1 MSENEKQD
9 FTLEDIL
16 KEFGDEEYVIPE
28 KTAEEILSDVEKA
41 VLGEMTQEPEEAP
54 QEEAAQEDVSGD
66 TIKFEKVADVKGTV
80 RNAQIIDDED
90 EEEETLPAPEEE
102 KAEPYS
108 EGWEPDYDQPMGEY
122 QPARVLSF
130 RPKTSIRDLK
140 KKLVEGPEK
149 MYYTLMEKGVG
160 KLALGIVGCL
170 VLVLISAVA
179 TGIYAFGGVPESR
192 MKLFVFW
199 QFLAMLIAAFIGN
212 RQLINGVTDIFRK
225 RFSLNSL
232 LVFSFVLCC
241 ADGVFCLME
250 QRVPCCAAF
259 ALQVTMSLW
268 SSYENRSTQM
278 GQLDTMRKAT
288 RLDGLTA
295 VEAGFE
301 EEKVI
306 LRGEGTVDSFME
318 NVNSPCKQEK
328 AVSVYAI
335 VALCLTVVAG
345 VLSGVLHGLTV
356 GIRVASVTALVAV
369 PATMFVSI
377 SRPFAVLERRLHAL
391 GTVICGWQ
399 GVEALSGKAVFPLD
413 HSDLYPVGNVKM
425 NGVKFFGNREPDEIF
440 AYATALISA
449 NDGGLGILFSHVL
462 DSRNG
467 KHYAVENYEIY
478 ENGGIGGDVC
488 DEAVLAGSI
497 EFLKE
502 MGVEVPDGIHVD
514 QAVCVA
520 IEGELCGMFAISYE
534 KNRDCAAGITT
545 LCNYRKL
552 RMAVVT
558 DDFMVTEDFLCDK
571 FHVKAK
577 YMVFPEHEIRK
588 QLRQQQP
595 EEGATAHALVT
606 SEGLAPFAYAVTG
619 ARMLKHAATVGVV
632 VHMAGGA
639 LGIAMMLVLG
649 FLGATALLT
658 PTAIFLYEL
667 LFLVPGLL
675 ITEWT
680 RNI

>member
-1 MSENEKQD
+1 MSENEKQE

-16 KEFGDEEYVIPE
+16 KEFGDEEQEIRE
-28 KTAEEILSDVEKA
+28 KSAEEILSDVERE
-41 VLGEMTQEPEEAP
+41 VLGEKEPEEAP
-54 QEEAAQEDVSGD
+54 QEVAGD
-66 TIKFEKVADVKGTV
+66 TIKFEKITDVKGTV
-80 RNAQIIDDED
+80 RNAQRIDDE
-90 EEEETLPAPEEE
+90 EETAEPEPEPEEE

-108 EGWEPDYDQPMGEY
+108 EGWEPDYEQPMGEY

-130 RPKTSIRDLK
+130 RPQTRTRDLK

-149 MYYTLMEKGVG
+149 MYYTLLEKGVG
-160 KLALGIVGCL
+160 KLALGIAVCL
-170 VLVLISAVA
+170 LVVLISAVA

-199 QFLAMLIAAFIGN
+199 QFLAMLIAAFVGN
-212 RQLINGVTDIFRK
+212 RQLIRGVVDIFRK

-232 LVFSFVLCC
+232 LVFTFALCC

-268 SSYENRSTQM
+268 SGYEKRSTQL

-288 RLDGLTA
+288 RLDSITA
-295 VEAGFE
+295 TEDGFE
-301 EEKVI
+301 GEKLL
-306 LRGEGTVDSFME
+306 LRDEGDVDSFTE
-318 NVNSPCKQEK
+318 TLDTPCKQEK
-328 AVSVYAI
+328 TVSVYAI
-335 VALCLTVVAG
+335 VALCLTVASG
-345 VLSGVLHGLTV
+345 VLAGVLHGVSV
-356 GIRVASVTALVAV
+356 GIQVASVTALVAA
-369 PATMFVSI
+369 PASMFIAI

-391 GTVICGWQ
+391 GTVLCGWQ
-399 GVEALSGKAVFPLD
+399 GVEALSGKAVFPVG

-449 NDGGLGILFSHVL
+449 NDGAMAILFSHVL

-467 KHYAVENYEIY
+467 KHYAVESYEIY
-478 ENGGIGGDVC
+478 EKEDRGIVGIGGQVC
-488 DEAVLAGSI
+488 DEFVLAGSI

-502 MGVEVPDGIHVD
+502 MGVEVPEGIRVE

-520 IEGELCGMFAISYE
+520 IAGEFCGLFAISYE
-534 KNRDCAAGITT
+534 KDRDCAAGITT
-545 LCNYRKL
+545 LCSYRKL
-552 RMAVVT
+552 RMAVIT
-558 DDFMVTEDFLCDK
+558 DDFTLTEDFICDK

-577 YMVFPEHEIRK
+577 RLAFPEHTVRS
-588 QLRQQQP
+588 QLREQRP

-606 SEGLAPFAYAVTG
+606 GEGLAPFAYAVTG
-619 ARMLKHAATVGVV
+619 ARMLKSAATAGVV
-632 VHMAGGA
+632 VHMVGGA

-649 FLGATALLT
+649 FLGATALLN
-658 PTAIFLYEL
+658 PASVFLYEL